1 MAKDSLIVGI
11 DLGSTVTRVAVSAF
25 GKDARPQLIG
35 LGEAPSGGMRR
46 GAIIDL
52 EETIKSLRFAKEQAE
67 RASSVKIESAYVSVG
82 GTQTASRLSKGVIA
96 VSRADGEISQE
107 DVSRVLQAASALA
120 TPPNRE
126 IIHVIPRWFG
136 VDAESGIYDPV
147 GMQGIRLEVDAI
159 VVDVSSQL
167 LRNVEKCLSEAGIE
181 MADAVLDVLAAS
193 RSVLTRR
200 QKDIGVT
207 LVDIGGSRTGLVVF
221 EEGNIMYARTL
232 PIGASHIT
240 NDIAIG
246 LKTNIDIAERIK
258 LEYGSCT
265 PHTFSKKDTV
275 EFSRISPGEMGS
287 FSRREVAEIIEARVR
302 EILHIANKELK
313 IIDHEASLPAG
324 AVLVGSGAKIP
335 GIVDIAKEELR
346 LPAQMGFPADIE
358 GVVASVDD
366 PSYATVVGLALWG
379 RDLEE
384 QKKTHSVSFFSP
396 RHEHSARGG
405 KLKRFFRAFI
415 P

>member
-107 DVSRVLQAASALA
+107 DVNRVLQAASALS

-167 LRNVEKCLSEAGIE
+167 LRNIEKCLSEAGIE
-181 MADAVLDVLAAS
+181 MADAVLDTLAAS

-207 LVDIGGSRTGLVVF
+207 LVDIGGSRTGLVGF
-221 EEGNIMYARTL
+221 EEGDIMYARTL

-258 LEYGSCT
+258 LEYGSRT
-265 PHTFSKKDTV
+265 PPTFSKKDTG
-275 EFSRISPGEMGS
+275 EFSRIP
-287 FSRREVAEIIEARVR
+287 
-302 EILHIANKELK
+302 
-313 IIDHEASLPAG
+313 
-324 AVLVGSGAKIP
+324 
-335 GIVDIAKEELR
+335 
-346 LPAQMGFPADIE
+346 
-358 GVVASVDD
+358 
-366 PSYATVVGLALWG
+366 
-379 RDLEE
+379 
-384 QKKTHSVSFFSP
+384 
-396 RHEHSARGG
+396 
-405 KLKRFFRAFI
+405 
-415 P
+415 